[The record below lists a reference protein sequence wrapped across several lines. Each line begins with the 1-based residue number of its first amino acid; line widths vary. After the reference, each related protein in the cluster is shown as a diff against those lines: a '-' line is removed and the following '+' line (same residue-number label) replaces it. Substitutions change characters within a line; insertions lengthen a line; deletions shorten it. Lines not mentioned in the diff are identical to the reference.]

1 MHLPQFLRKTKYIYQ
16 IIPCHAC
23 SLKLTILFDVFN
35 RPLDCINVAYRT
47 NTSICQKQLMRRAIC
62 SNYMLALWKRS
73 PWISHDD
80 DDWSFIFRTFCWHFL
95 VGGKRKVQCIC
106 CLLFCN
112 LTPLCTLTHIT
123 ASPFINIHMVRINSK
138 ILDYTN
144 HHSLQKS
151 MVTIIFQVIYWFI
164 CVKRK
169 Y

>member
-1 MHLPQFLRKTKYIYQ
+1 MYLPQFLRKTKYIYQ

-62 SNYMLALWKRS
+62 SNYMLALLEKESMNKSW
-73 PWISHDD
+73 WWWLVVHFSHVLL
-80 DDWSFIFRTFCWHFL
+80 TFSCWWETES
-95 VGGKRKVQCIC
+95 C

-144 HHSLQKS
+144 HHNLQKS
-151 MVTIIFQVIYWFI
+151 MVTIIFQVIYCLI
-164 CVKRK
+164 CV
-169 Y
+169 